1 VVKTAAKP
9 AVKTTAG
16 KTTAGE
22 AAAVETTVE
31 TATVETAAMETAAME
46 TAAMEAATA
55 TVAPATVAPATVA
68 PATAMGCFG
77 GYRLDQCEDSCH
89 SGCSKA
95 QAARCADAL
104 HVGLLPNVAAESG
117 TYAKDWHAPWHAVGR
132 GMKSGLSA
140 CWQRDGD
147 SIDRYRP
154 QAQSC
159 V

>member
-46 TAAMEAATA
+46 AAT
-55 TVAPATVAPATVA
+55 ATVAPATVA